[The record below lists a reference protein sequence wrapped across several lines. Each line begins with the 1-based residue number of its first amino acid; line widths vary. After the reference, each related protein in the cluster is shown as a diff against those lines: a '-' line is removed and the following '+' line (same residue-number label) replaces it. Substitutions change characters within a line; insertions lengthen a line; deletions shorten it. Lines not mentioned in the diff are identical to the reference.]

1 MQSQVPET
9 MGTLR
14 QVKQTSHKRT
24 NIVRGHPPEAPR
36 IFTFR
41 ETETRTV
48 GARGWGGGSYEI
60 II

>member
-1 MQSQVPET
+1 